1 MDTIRRCDYF
11 SMDTAHKVGE
21 GARLLGA
28 LRDEGVNL
36 LAFTGFPKGRRAQV
50 DFIPAD
56 TAQFRLARRK
66 PAGERPCE
74 LPRHG
79 GVHGRSCRPAAQ
91 VPR

>member
-36 LAFTGFPKGRRAQV
+36 LAFTGFPSGRRARRRTSWPSG
-50 DFIPAD
+50 IGRRTSSGRRGRRSWSAP
-56 TAQFRLARRK
+56 ARR
-66 PAGERPCE
+66 A
-74 LPRHG
+74 
-79 GVHGRSCRPAAQ
+79 
-91 VPR
+91 